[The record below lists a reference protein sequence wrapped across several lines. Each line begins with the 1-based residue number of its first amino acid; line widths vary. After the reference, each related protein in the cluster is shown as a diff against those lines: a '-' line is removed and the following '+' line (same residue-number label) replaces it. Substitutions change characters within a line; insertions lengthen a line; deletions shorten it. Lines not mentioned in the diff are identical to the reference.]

1 MLQAISLAAK
11 VVGGRRFMSIVVFSI
26 VLFAAIMHAVWNAFV
41 KADGDRLSLIKTMSL
56 AQMALSLFLLPFV
69 ALPAFEAWPFL
80 AASAAVNVGY
90 MLFLSQA
97 YGGGDFSHVYPLAR
111 GVAPLI
117 VAGVSIAF
125 LGERLN
131 LASQVAI
138 LFIGLGITGLSLTR
152 GAEGLRDRR
161 MVAFAIGTGCCIA
174 AYTLL
179 EGLGARAAGS
189 AHGYVVWLSL
199 ASSTLIV
206 AAVRWMQRRT
216 GTSVTR
222 RTRLVGIGA
231 GLASYLG
238 AWMIIWAMTLAPIPF
253 VSALRETSIVFA
265 VIIGIVFLDER
276 LNLARLASVATTLLG
291 VVMLKISR

>member
-1 MLQAISLAAK
+1 
-11 VVGGRRFMSIVVFSI
+11 MSIEVFII
-26 VLFAAIMHAVWNAFV
+26 VLFAAVMHSVWNASV

-56 AQMALSLFLLPFV
+56 AQIALSLSLLPFV

-80 AASAAVNVGY
+80 AASAVVNVGY

-97 YGGGDFSHVYPLAR
+97 YRAGDLSHVYPLAR
-111 GVAPLI
+111 GIAPLI
-117 VAGVSIAF
+117 VAGVSIVL

-138 LFIGLGITGLSLTR
+138 LFIGLGITSLSLTR
-152 GAEGLRDRR
+152 GADGLRDRR

-174 AYTLL
+174 TYTLL
-179 EGLGARAAGS
+179 DGLGARAAGS
-189 AHGYVVWLSL
+189 AHGYVVWLSP

-206 AAVRWMQRRT
+206 ATVHWMQRRT
-216 GTSVTR
+216 RVFATR

-238 AWMIIWAMTLAPIPF
+238 AWMIIWAMTLAPIPL

-265 VIIGIVFLDER
+265 VIIGIVFFDER
-276 LNLARLASVATTLLG
+276 LNLARLASVAATLIG
-291 VVMLKISR
+291 VVILKVSR